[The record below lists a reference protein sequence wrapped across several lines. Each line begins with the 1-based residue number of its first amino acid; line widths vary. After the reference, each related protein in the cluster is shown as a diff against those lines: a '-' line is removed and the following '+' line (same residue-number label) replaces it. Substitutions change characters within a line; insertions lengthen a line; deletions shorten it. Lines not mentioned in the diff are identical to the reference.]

1 MRKST
6 SAELENL
13 RIANAS
19 TLAAM
24 QREVDVTKALLE
36 STTRKLQ
43 KSQTSLRTQERKQV
57 QKRKKRLGGGRGGS
71 RGSEGAR
78 EGE

>member
-71 RGSEGAR
+71 RGGEGAR

>member
-57 QKRKKRLGGGRGGS
+57 
-71 RGSEGAR
+71 
-78 EGE
+78 